1 MITPTRPEIAITP
14 QAPMRRRL
22 NVERVIDPRVARR
35 LFFDDD
41 RNTLERQNTIPL
53 TIINEEE
60 FPIATPQPLTRQNTI
75 PLDWA
80 PRPRDEF
87 NVDILEDIPRIPV
100 LRRVD
105 VNAVN
110 YEIRRLQREIPLE
123 WTSDDDEEDIIQ
135 IMRSDDEVDMVLDD
149 DDEEG
154 VNEWEFYGSE
164 DEFDMFDE

>member
-1 MITPTRPEIAITP
+1 MITPTRPEITIAP

-22 NVERVIDPRVARR
+22 NVERVVDPRVARR

-41 RNTLERQNTIPL
+41 RHVLERQNTIPL
-53 TIINEEE
+53 TVINEEE

-87 NVDILEDIPRIPV
+87 NVLEDIPRIPV
-100 LRRVD
+100 LRRAD
-105 VNAVN
+105 ANMVN

-123 WTSDDDEEDIIQ
+123 WTSDDEEEDVLQ
-135 IMRSDDEVDMVLDD
+135 IMRADDEVDMGVD
-149 DDEEG
+149 DDEEEIK
-154 VNEWEFYGSE
+154 EWEFYGSE

>member
-35 LFFDDD
+35 LFFVED
-41 RNTLERQNTIPL
+41 RKTHE
-53 TIINEEE
+53 
-60 FPIATPQPLTRQNTI
+60 RQNTI

-87 NVDILEDIPRIPV
+87 NVLEDIPRIPV
-100 LRRVD
+100 LRRADANV
-105 VNAVN
+105 VN

-123 WTSDDDEEDIIQ
+123 WTSDDDEEDVIQ
-135 IMRSDDEVDMVLDD
+135 IIRADDEVDMVLDD
-149 DDEEG
+149 DLEEEG